1 MDSIAPLLEPRK
13 PPPADYYA
21 KNIQTIVDRVLD
33 LYGEILDEDERRFG
47 KTISGLSTN
56 GKRLVARLCTRKS
69 EMFRLSSLVYNEIS
83 EPEVAIAEL
92 VDKNLCVT
100 DHDVEVVAALKLFS
114 RAQLQEV
121 FPSVPRTGTRDV
133 FVTRL
138 LEQEESADILVRLF
152 DFSPWLTFSSRT
164 FLDVYS
170 FLFFGNLYEDLST
183 FVLSDL
189 GVRTYEKYELNE
201 STRLFHSRRSLQ
213 RYFSLAS
220 VRERYFEERESLET
234 AEFKKLSDE
243 LGPKSDERAIERIRS
258 NTLNEL
264 GRDLERRKEF
274 SLACSLYRQSTL
286 HPARER
292 MVRCYKKLALDEN
305 SASLLDEIRNSPWT
319 MEERE
324 FARTFESRFDEASL
338 CPIIL
343 RNLDAEYEYV
353 TIEEHAAGLIQAE
366 DVLAFH
372 LENSVPTGLFVLTY
386 WEWIFAPVKGAFVNE
401 FQIAPLDLFWPDF
414 FENRSEYFTD
424 PLHSSSELKKR
435 ILQTAESKR
444 GLACRGMN
452 WEIWTEE
459 FLEIFLASVPVEV
472 LINLLSVMKRDLR
485 QMWSGFPDLTVITP
499 EKSIEFVEVKGP
511 NDRLQLNQRIWIR
524 ALVEHEIP
532 VSVMR
537 FKPAS

>member
-366 DVLAFH
+366 DVLALH

>member
-324 FARTFESRFDEASL
+324 FARTFESRFNEASL

-343 RNLDAEYEYV
+343 RNLEAEHEYV
-353 TIEEHAAGLIQAE
+353 SIEEHAAGLIQAE

-524 ALVEHEIP
+524 TLVEHEIP